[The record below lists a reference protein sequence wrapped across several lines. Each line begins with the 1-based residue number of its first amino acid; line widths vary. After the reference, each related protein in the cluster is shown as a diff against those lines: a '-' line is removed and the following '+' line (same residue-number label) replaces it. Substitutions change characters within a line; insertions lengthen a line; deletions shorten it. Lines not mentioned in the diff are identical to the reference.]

1 MSLSPL
7 PQQPGEIHCRTLPD
21 ILREHDM
28 PRVIDWLSL
37 DVERAELEILDSQQ
51 RRSESLSFGG
61 FKIPCWPHFLIVS
74 FVQTDS
80 DRALETYCVCTCSS
94 VNII

>member
-1 MSLSPL
+1 MLTSHPQSGCFLCFLLGLQQAYHSAANADKLALWASP
-7 PQQPGEIHCRTLPD
+7 PQPGEIHCRTLPD

-51 RRSESLSFGG
+51 ISSLLS
-61 FKIPCWPHFLIVS
+61 IV
-74 FVQTDS
+74 
-80 DRALETYCVCTCSS
+80 LEQR
-94 VNII
+94 